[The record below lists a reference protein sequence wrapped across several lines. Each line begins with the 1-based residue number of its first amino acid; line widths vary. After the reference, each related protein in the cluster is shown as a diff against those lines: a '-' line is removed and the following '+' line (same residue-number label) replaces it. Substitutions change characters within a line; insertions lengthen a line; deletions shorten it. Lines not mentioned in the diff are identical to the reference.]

1 MQLILLAAGRGS
13 RLPKNY
19 RILPK
24 CMALINKKTILDHNL
39 DFYKKFKKKILITG
53 YKGKKIHKF
62 AKQNNFK
69 IVHNNKYKNT
79 NMVYSL
85 FLSSKF
91 VTQDVIICYGDIIFD
106 SNLYKSLKKRTNL
119 IPLNKN
125 WLKLWKKRMSK
136 KNILNDAENLEVK
149 NGYLK
154 SIGTKIKKFPTY
166 QYMGIVK
173 LMKKDFFKA
182 RNFFNNFNDKKIDMT
197 SFLNNILI
205 RDLINFKIIKYNS
218 YWYEIDNAK
227 DIKVTQTLINK
238 W

>member
-39 DFYKKFKKKILITG
+39 DFYKKFKNKILITG

-197 SFLNNILI
+197 SFLNLC
-205 RDLINFKIIKYNS
+205 INNNGLKIKKINYS
-218 YWYEIDNAK
+218 SFWHEIDNAK
-227 DIKVTQTLINK
+227 DILIARRELI
-238 W
+238 

>member
-1 MQLILLAAGRGS
+1 MQLIVLAAGRGS
-13 RLPKNY
+13 RLPKNH
-19 RILPK
+19 RFLPK
-24 CMALINKKTILDHNL
+24 CMALINKKTILNHNL

-69 IVHNNKYKNT
+69 IVHNDKYKNT

-91 VTQDVIICYGDIIFD
+91 VKQDVIICYGDIIFD
-106 SNLYKSLKKRTNL
+106 PNLYESLKKKTNL

-136 KNILNDAENLEVK
+136 KDILNDAENIEVK

-154 SIGTKIKKFPTY
+154 SIGEKIKKFPTY

-173 LMKKDFFKA
+173 LKKKDFFKA
-182 RNFFNNFNDKKIDMT
+182 RNFFKGFNNRKIDMT
-197 SFLNNILI
+197 SFLNNIII
-205 RDLINFKIIKYNS
+205 RNLINFKIIKYNS

>member
-39 DFYKKFKKKILITG
+39 DFYKKFKNKILITG

-106 SNLYKSLKKRTNL
+106 SNLYKSLKKKTNL

>member
-39 DFYKKFKKKILITG
+39 DFYKKFKNKILITG

-106 SNLYKSLKKRTNL
+106 SNLYKSLKKKTNL

-154 SIGTKIKKFPTY
+154 SIGAKIKKFPTY

>member
-39 DFYKKFKKKILITG
+39 DFYKKFKNKILITG

-91 VTQDVIICYGDIIFD
+91 VTEDVIICYGDIIFD
-106 SNLYKSLKKRTNL
+106 PNLYKSLKKRTNL

-154 SIGTKIKKFPTY
+154 SIGAKIKKFPTY

>member
-39 DFYKKFKKKILITG
+39 DFYKKFKNKILITG

-106 SNLYKSLKKRTNL
+106 SNLYKSLKKKTNL

-136 KNILNDAENLEVK
+136 KDILNDAENIEVK

-154 SIGTKIKKFPTY
+154 SIGAKIKKFPTY

>member
-39 DFYKKFKKKILITG
+39 DFYKKFKNKILITG

-106 SNLYKSLKKRTNL
+106 SKLYKSLKKRTNL

-154 SIGTKIKKFPTY
+154 SIGAKIKKFPTY

>member
-13 RLPKNY
+13 RLPKNH
-19 RILPK
+19 RFLPK
-24 CMALINKKTILDHNL
+24 CMALINKKTILNHNL

-69 IVHNNKYKNT
+69 IVHNDKYKNT

-91 VTQDVIICYGDIIFD
+91 VTQDVIICYGDIIFNP
-106 SNLYKSLKKRTNL
+106 NLYESLKKRVNL

-125 WLKLWKKRMSK
+125 WLKLWKKRMSRN
-136 KNILNDAENLEVK
+136 NILNDAENVEVK

-154 SIGTKIKKFPTY
+154 SIGAKIERFPTY

-173 LMKKDFFKA
+173 LKKKDFFKA
-182 RNFFNNFNDKKIDMT
+182 KKFFNDLNDRKIDMT
-197 SFLNNILI
+197 SFLNNIII

-227 DIKVTQTLINK
+227 DIKVAQTLINK

>member
-1 MQLILLAAGRGS
+1 M
-13 RLPKNY
+13 
-19 RILPK
+19 
-24 CMALINKKTILDHNL
+24 
-39 DFYKKFKKKILITG
+39 
-53 YKGKKIHKF
+53 
-62 AKQNNFK
+62 
-69 IVHNNKYKNT
+69 
-79 NMVYSL
+79 
-85 FLSSKF
+85 
-91 VTQDVIICYGDIIFD
+91 
-106 SNLYKSLKKRTNL
+106 
-119 IPLNKN
+119 
-125 WLKLWKKRMSK
+125 KLWKKRMSK

-154 SIGTKIKKFPTY
+154 SIGAKIKKFPTY

>member
-13 RLPKNY
+13 RLPKNH
-19 RILPK
+19 RFLPK
-24 CMALINKKTILDHNL
+24 CMALINKKTILNHNL

-69 IVHNNKYKNT
+69 IVHNDKYKNT

-91 VTQDVIICYGDIIFD
+91 VTQDVIICYGDIIFNP
-106 SNLYKSLKKRTNL
+106 NLYESLKKRVNL

-125 WLKLWKKRMSK
+125 WLKLWKKRMSR
-136 KNILNDAENLEVK
+136 KNIFNDAENVEVK

-154 SIGTKIKKFPTY
+154 SIGAKIERFPTY

-173 LMKKDFFKA
+173 LKKKDFFKA
-182 RNFFNNFNDKKIDMT
+182 KKFFNDLNDRKIDMT
-197 SFLNNILI
+197 SFLNNIII

-227 DIKVTQTLINK
+227 DIKVAQTLINK